1 MNEKV
6 REDFFKKQNR
16 RFIYALSSEN
26 KDKLK
31 ELEIFKE
38 VSFRFNNGWFDLFYE
53 LGKNIEEVCKLANC
67 ELPQIID
74 VKSKYS
80 TLRVDYYFITPVPKI
95 VEKLIDSLIYKLE
108 DDSLTICE
116 YCGSDGTEDVNEI
129 LLKSCDRCKKEES
142 DKLNKERSPFRFRKN
157 RDNWYADELLE
168 RVAHIQEHANKK
180 DIDVDKYLDLL
191 DGTTKLIEKIKVK
204 IEGVEF
210 VDFVAED
217 FTSNEFEK
225 YGNKK
230 RFSKS
235 FIIRKYLGTMNK
247 QDIYTLCSKFGKD
260 RVLKELNY
268 KFKVMFEFGF
278 IDVKGL
284 IIPLTGDYK
293 EYGTFKEILEIV
305 ESYEEME

>member
-6 REDFFKKQNR
+6 REDFLKKKDE
-16 RFIYALSSEN
+16 RFIYALSKEN
-26 KDKLK
+26 KAKLK

-38 VSFRFNNGWFDLFYE
+38 VSFHINNGWFDLFYE

-67 ELPQIID
+67 ELPLIIE

-80 TLRVDYYFITPVPKI
+80 TLRVDYYFTTPVPKI

-116 YCGSDGTEDVNEI
+116 FCGNNSI
-129 LLKSCDRCKKEES
+129 SSCDRCKKLESEE
-142 DKLNKERSPFRFRKN
+142 LNKERSPFRFKKN

-168 RVAHIQEHANKK
+168 RITHIQEHANKK
-180 DIDVDKYLDLL
+180 DIDVSKYLQLL
-191 DGTTKLIEKIKVK
+191 DGTTKLIEKIKERVD
-204 IEGVEF
+204 EVEF

-217 FTSNEFEK
+217 FTFNELHKF
-225 YGNKK
+225 GNQK

-235 FIIRKYLGTMNK
+235 FIIRKYLKTMNK
-247 QDIYTLCSKFGKD
+247 QDIHTLCEKFGKD
-260 RVLKELNY
+260 RVIKELNY
-268 KFKVMFEFGF
+268 DFKSMFEFGF
-278 IDVKGL
+278 ADVKGL

-293 EYGTFKEILEIV
+293 EYGTFKEILEII
-305 ESYEEME
+305 ESYEEIE

>member
-6 REDFFKKQNR
+6 REDFFKKKDE
-16 RFIYALSSEN
+16 RFTYALSKEN
-26 KDKLK
+26 KAKLK
-31 ELEIFKE
+31 ELKIFKE
-38 VSFRFNNGWFDLFYE
+38 VSFHINNGWFDLFYE

-67 ELPQIID
+67 ELPQIIE

-80 TLRVDYYFITPVPKI
+80 TLRVDYCFTTPVPKI

-116 YCGSDGTEDVNEI
+116 FCGNNSTS
-129 LLKSCDRCKKEES
+129 SCERCKKLES
-142 DKLNKERSPFRFRKN
+142 EKLNKERSPFRFKKN

-168 RVAHIQEHANKK
+168 RIAHIQEHANKK
-180 DIDVDKYLDLL
+180 DIDVSKYLDLL
-191 DGTTKLIEKIKVK
+191 DGTTKLIEKIKVRVD
-204 IEGVEF
+204 EVEF

-217 FTSNEFEK
+217 FTFNELYKF
-225 YGNKK
+225 GNQK

-235 FIIRKYLGTMNK
+235 FIIRKYLKTMNK
-247 QDIYTLCSKFGKD
+247 QDIYTLCEKFGKD
-260 RVLKELNY
+260 RVIKELNY
-268 KFKVMFEFGF
+268 DFKSMFEFGF
-278 IDVKGL
+278 ADIKGL

-305 ESYEEME
+305 ESYKEIE